1 LVHTYTVD
9 YHHFLWRN
17 KMAGRKPFNLRAFV
31 IREAAKLSGK
41 VEPVEKVKAVEVEA
55 GEEAQHLELDIDY
68 IKALKIKEAKLNA
81 MHKKLVKEM
90 RKVQAKKTII
100 KKNIIKKI

>member
-1 LVHTYTVD
+1 
-9 YHHFLWRN
+9 
-17 KMAGRKPFNLRAFV
+17 MASKKKFNLRAFV
-31 IREAAKLSGK
+31 LKEAAKLSGK
-41 VEPVEKVKAVEVEA
+41 SEPIEKVKAVEVEA

-81 MHKKLVKEM
+81 MHRKLVKEM
-90 RKVQAKKTII
+90 RKVQAKKSIV